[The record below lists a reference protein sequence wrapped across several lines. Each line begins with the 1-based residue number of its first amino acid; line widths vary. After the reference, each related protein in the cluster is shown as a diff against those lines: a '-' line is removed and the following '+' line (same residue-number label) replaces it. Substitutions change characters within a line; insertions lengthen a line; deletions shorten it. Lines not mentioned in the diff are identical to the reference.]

1 MRRWLEAR
9 GHEICA
15 LDDPQI
21 DLVLGDQPTG
31 KTAMFRRIPL
41 LDGSNPRIDFDAL
54 DRVLRDFTAEPA
66 RTLDLSTP
74 PPSEGLIAKSPAM
87 RELADRVQKLSGV
100 ELPVLITGESGSGK
114 EVVARALHELGPR
127 RGAPFIAVNCAAIPE
142 SLFESE
148 LFGHERGSF
157 TDASSR
163 RRGYFERAGAGT
175 LFLDEIAEIPT
186 AIQAKLLRALQDRRF
201 FRIGGENPISFEAR
215 VLSASAVDVEQDP
228 RFRPDLYHRIAGAR
242 VRVPPLRE
250 RQEDLPDLCRTILA
264 RTEGHRVRG
273 LETAALDRLV
283 RFDWPG
289 NVRQLENVLRQ
300 AAILAGTDVLDV
312 GTVEP
317 LLGESGRAESES
329 LDVAIRA
336 WADRLRRSGISPAE
350 LREELLARL
359 EKAEDDLDHGGDP
372 SSQANDRAS

>member
-31 KTAMFRRIPL
+31 KAAMFRRIPL

-215 VLSASAVDVEQDP
+215 VLSASAVDVE
-228 RFRPDLYHRIAGAR
+228 RDLAAGDQQR
-242 VRVPPLRE
+242 S
-250 RQEDLPDLCRTILA
+250 
-264 RTEGHRVRG
+264 GHRVPVFRG
-273 LETAALDRLV
+273 RAHHWALRAAPPSVRALLTAREYAPPVPPERRL
-283 RFDWPG
+283 RHISGDWKHIFEERG
-289 NVRQLENVLRQ
+289 DGHEENHRTRHGPLRVLREVERSRGRSCRRQ
-300 AAILAGTDVLDV
+300 APLWSLLQTHAV
-312 GTVEP
+312 GSPVE
-317 LLGESGRAESES
+317 G
-329 LDVAIRA
+329 
-336 WADRLRRSGISPAE
+336 
-350 LREELLARL
+350 
-359 EKAEDDLDHGGDP
+359 H
-372 SSQANDRAS
+372 